1 MRERVQLLPVVV
13 ANRFSSAAAALPI
26 AAQPEGDGGVG
37 VKKQGTVFRSMKIM
51 CTHDFICLSVR
62 VRKLS
67 VSLPARLP
75 ASNLSGWRG
84 NLRVGRMNTCAISS
98 CIHCLCL
105 HPKRHRVICG
115 SWHMLA
121 YLLST
126 NCKMVRECL
135 RRPAHECTRTHTCI
149 MGLTYGFFNFSAEIG
164 GWNR

>member
-84 NLRVGRMNTCAISS
+84 NLRVGRMSTSGIS
-98 CIHCLCL
+98 IHGLRL

-115 SWHMLA
+115 SWHVLT

-126 NCKMVRECL
+126 DCKMVC
-135 RRPAHECTRTHTCI
+135 
-149 MGLTYGFFNFSAEIG
+149 
-164 GWNR
+164 